1 MRTFI
6 SVLLVAALAAPAAA
20 SSTATPNVEALSQI
34 AYTGGT
40 EIAWD
45 GDYLYTGELNGH
57 TGRDQIATKGGIHIF
72 DVSQPAPVE
81 VGFLACAGSDH
92 DVVVVRPGLLA
103 VAHHKSS
110 CNPRTSGNG
119 IYLVDVTDP
128 TTPTVLGGVG
138 VPSAH
143 TLTPKPDSNLLY
155 VHPGGLTVGGGVTSI
170 VDVSDVARPKV
181 AATFKPSAAGCH
193 DLQFLAAG
201 TRDLAFCASGGAGEV
216 QTWDVSDPLAP
227 KIIGRIVNPAIQ
239 FPHNAVPSPD
249 GKLLVIND
257 EAFAAHECA
266 TGTSVEGSLWTY
278 DISDPAMP
286 VLAGRVAPPTSRAAV
301 NVAGGTEKWCTAH
314 NYNFIPGTRTLAVS
328 WFTGGTTI
336 ENLDNPLSPQR
347 LAHYQPEDANAY
359 TAHWYDGRVWV
370 NDMNRGLETLRVE
383 GLAEGVTTPVDTPA
397 EGDLAALALTQ
408 SFVPSAPRARTAAE
422 RGPVLFCTFSRS
434 DPGAEPHP

>member
-1 MRTFI
+1 MPVVRTI
-6 SVLLVAALAAPAAA
+6 LAVLMAAALAAPAAA
-20 SSTATPNVEALSQI
+20 VDLPAAAEPGAVEVLSRIQ
-34 AYTGGT
+34 YTGGT

-45 GDYLYTGELNGH
+45 GNFVYTGELNGT
-57 TGRDQIATKGGIHIF
+57 TGRDQVANKGGIHIF

-103 VAHHKSS
+103 VAHHKST

-119 IYLVDVTDP
+119 IYLVDVSDP
-128 TTPTVLGGVG
+128 AAPRVVGGVG
-138 VPSAH
+138 VTSAH
-143 TLTPKPDSNLLY
+143 TLTPKPGTDYLY
-155 VHPGGLTVGGGVTSI
+155 VHPGGLAVGGGVSSI
-170 VDVSDVARPKV
+170 VDLSDVTRPKV

-201 TRDLAFCASGGAGEV
+201 DNDLAFCASGGAGEV

-227 KIIGRIVNPAIQ
+227 VIVGRIVNPAIQ

-249 GKLLVIND
+249 GTLLVIND

-266 TGTSVEGSLWTY
+266 TGTSVEGSLWAY
-278 DISDPAMP
+278 DISDPRLP
-286 VLAGRVAPPTSRAAV
+286 VLAGRVAPPTSPSVV
-301 NVAGGTEKWCTAH
+301 NAAGGTDSWCTAH

-336 ENLDNPLSPQR
+336 ENLDNPASPVRIAQ
-347 LAHYQPEDANAY
+347 YQPDDADAY

-370 NDMNRGLETLRVE
+370 NDMKRGLEVLRVE
-383 GLAEGVTTPVDTPA
+383 GLAEGESEPVVTPP
-397 EGDLAALALTQ
+397 EGNLAAQVLATG
-408 SFVPSAPRARTAAE
+408 FTPTVVRHRTAAH
-422 RGPVLFCTFSRS
+422 RGPTLVCTLR
-434 DPGAEPHP
+434 